1 MEEKIIVK
9 KPPKS
14 PTLAGILACFF
25 PIAGAGQLYNR
36 QYLKGILYAF
46 IFIGLVSMQEHG
58 EAQPFLGLLLG
69 ALYIFQIFD
78 SVHTAK
84 SINRRALLGEEVEK
98 EEEEKIAQ
106 VAKSGSVFWGI
117 VLIALGGILILA
129 NFEVLSY
136 ESIFDF
142 WPVVVIIIGLKLVV
156 DYFSKRK

>member
-46 IFIGLVSMQEHG
+46 IFIGLVTMQEHAG
-58 EAQPFLGLLLG
+58 AQPFLGMLLG
-69 ALYIFQIFD
+69 AFYIFQIFD

-106 VAKSGSVFWGI
+106 VAKSGSVFWGV
-117 VLIALGGILILA
+117 VLIALGGILLLA

-142 WPVVVIIIGLKLVV
+142 WPVVVIVIGLKLVV
-156 DYFSKRK
+156 GYFSKRK